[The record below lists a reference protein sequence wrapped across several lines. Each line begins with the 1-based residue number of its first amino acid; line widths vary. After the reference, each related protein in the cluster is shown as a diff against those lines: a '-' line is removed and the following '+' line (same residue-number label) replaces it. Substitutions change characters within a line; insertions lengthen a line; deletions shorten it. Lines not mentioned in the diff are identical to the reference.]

1 MQSWTIFTAS
11 GGSYVPDC
19 VILCTRT
26 PSHTQSVCKTGRLVI
41 SHEAPLTAGF
51 GAEIAAT
58 VQVLCMY
65 MHVILYTVHELYVAL
80 LYYNYI
86 YTQITMS

>member
-11 GGSYVPDC
+11 GGSYAPDC

-58 VQVLCMY
+58 VQVLY
-65 MHVILYTVHELYVAL
+65 IYVILYTVHVLYVAL
-80 LYYNYI
+80 LYCNYI
-86 YTQITMS
+86 YKSQCHSN